1 MADRPTARPPSAAQE
16 RERLPG
22 PLRARLALTHAG
34 LVGEALLA
42 AFWPVLA
49 LLAFALALALF
60 DVPTL
65 VGGWPHVALLAAFG
79 AALLAFLWL
88 GARRFTWPPREQA
101 LHRIE
106 AASGLP
112 HRPLTAAYDRPAMGS
127 RDRQAMQL
135 FYLHRDRARRQL
147 ALLRSAPPRPVLAG
161 ADPRALLAGA
171 GLLLVVGLAIGG
183 GDLRD
188 RLWHAVTPKLS
199 ASAGSLPPTLDA
211 WLDPPDYTG
220 AAPIY
225 LSQAAPDQVVP
236 VPAGSRLIAQVQGGG
251 GEPSI
256 ALADVT
262 TPFAEAAQGLWKV
275 EIEVSAGDE
284 LVIAQGGQDIGRWQ
298 LQVIADLAPTANFP
312 AEPGESERQALVV
325 PYQAGD
331 DYGLIDLKLEIR
343 RIDDASLPP
352 LTIDLAELNGS
363 RKDIQGESYK
373 DLTAHLWAGFVVEL
387 TLVATDE
394 TGQVGRSAAHRMVL
408 PERIFTHPVARQLVE
423 LRRQLTVAPD
433 QRLAIAR
440 ALERLLAAPA
450 DYGNDTVVALGMASA
465 AGRLVHDRGEASV
478 AGAQELMWLTALRLE
493 DGDVSLMARS
503 LREIQERLRE
513 ALENNASDEEIQ
525 ALIDELEQAMQQ
537 YMQAMM
543 EEMQKRLEQGQEFQ
557 MLPEGAIPMEMSD
570 LSEMLNQM
578 RELSQSGARE
588 QAQQLLDQLQRMME
602 NLQAN
607 PFAMMPSEQM
617 QQALDQM
624 REMQNLLR
632 DQQELLDQS
641 MREAQNQ
648 DNWNQPQTGSENPG
662 EQSMQGQAD
671 AQEQL
676 RRRLGELMR
685 DLANQM
691 GEIPENLGNAE
702 QSMREATG
710 ELEEGDPSGA
720 IGPQTEAIDQ
730 LQQGMQDLAQQFLE
744 QFGPTQGVGQ
754 GRTGIRPGESTDPL
768 GRRSGDGATD
778 AVEQINIPEAGE
790 LTRARQILEELRRR
804 QGEPDRPDLELDY
817 IERLLEQF

>member
-1 MADRPTARPPSAAQE
+1 MADSSNARSTAAD
-16 RERLPG
+16 RERLPR
-22 PLRARLALTHAG
+22 LLQARLALTRAG
-34 LVGEALLA
+34 LVAEALLA
-42 AFWPVLA
+42 AFWPLLA
-49 LLAFALALALF
+49 LLALALALALLEI
-60 DVPTL
+60 PNL
-65 VGGWPHVALLAAFG
+65 LGGWVHLALLAVLG
-79 AALLAFLWL
+79 AAFLGFLWL
-88 GARRFTWPPREQA
+88 GLRRLAWPARELA

-106 AASGLP
+106 AASGVP
-112 HRPLTAAYDRPAMGS
+112 HRPLTAAYDRPAMGN

-147 ALLRSAPPRPVLAG
+147 ALLKSAPPRPVLAG

-183 GDLRD
+183 GELRE
-188 RLWHAVTPKLS
+188 RLWAALNPSLS
-199 ASAGSLPPTLDA
+199 ATAGSLPPTLDA

-225 LSQAAPDQVVP
+225 LSQAAPDQKVA

-262 TPFAEAAQGLWKV
+262 TPFTEAAQGLWKV
-275 EIEVSAGDE
+275 ELEVNAGSE
-284 LVIAQGGQDIGRWQ
+284 LTILQGTEVVGRWQ
-298 LQVIADLAPTANFP
+298 LEVVPDLAPTASFP
-312 AEPGESERQALVV
+312 EAPGESERQALVV
-325 PYQAGD
+325 PYQASD
-331 DYGLIDLKLEIR
+331 DYGLIDLKLEVR
-343 RIDDASLPP
+343 RIDDPTQPP

-363 RKDIQGESYK
+363 RAQIKGESYK
-373 DLTAHLWAGFVVEL
+373 DMTAHLWAGFVVEL

-394 TGQVGRSAAHRMVL
+394 TGQVGRSAAERMVM

-423 LRRQLTVAPD
+423 LRRRLTMAPD
-433 QRLAIAR
+433 ERLPIVR
-440 ALERLLAAPA
+440 ALEELLAFPD
-450 DYGNDTVVALGMASA
+450 DYGNDSVAALGMASA
-465 AGRLVHDRGEASV
+465 AGRLLHDQGGQAVE
-478 AGAQELMWLTALRLE
+478 GAQELLWLTALRLE

-503 LREIQERLRE
+503 LREIEERLRE
-513 ALENNASDEEIQ
+513 ALENNASEEEIQ

-537 YMQAMM
+537 YMQALA

-557 MLPEGAIPMEMSD
+557 PMPEGAMPMEMRD
-570 LSEMLNQM
+570 LSEMLDQM
-578 RELSQSGARE
+578 RQLSQSGARE
-588 QAQQLLDQLQRMME
+588 EAQRLLDELQRMME

-607 PFAMMPSEQM
+607 PFAMMPNEQM

-624 REMQNLLR
+624 RKMESLLR

-641 MREAQNQ
+641 MREAQRQ
-648 DNWNQPQTGSENPG
+648 EGWNQPQTGNDQPG
-662 EQSMQGQAD
+662 QKPMQGQAQ
-671 AQEQL
+671 AQEEL

-685 DLANQM
+685 DMANQM
-691 GEIPENLGNAE
+691 GDIPENLGQAE
-702 QSMREATG
+702 QSMRDATG
-710 ELEEGDPSGA
+710 QLEEGDPSGA

-730 LQQGMQDLAQQFLE
+730 LQQGMQDMAQQFLE

-778 AVEQINIPEAGE
+778 AVEQIDIPEAGE
-790 LTRARQILEELRRR
+790 LTRARRILEELRRR
-804 QGEPDRPDLELDY
+804 RGEPERPDVERDY
-817 IERLLEQF
+817 IDRLLEQF